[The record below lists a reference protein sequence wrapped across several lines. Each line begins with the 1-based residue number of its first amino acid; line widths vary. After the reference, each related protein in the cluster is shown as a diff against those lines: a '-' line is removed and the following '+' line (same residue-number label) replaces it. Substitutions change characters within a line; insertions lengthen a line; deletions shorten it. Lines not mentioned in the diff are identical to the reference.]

1 MRALKKYLGSS
12 IGRKQLM
19 GATGIV
25 WYLFLF
31 VHLLGNVGLL
41 TGPERF
47 NQYGHMLLYDLAEF
61 IIPTEIVLVAAILAH
76 IFLAISLRNENK
88 AARPVGYAVKANGGK
103 KTFSSST
110 MMVTGTFIALYIIG
124 HIAHFRFGAFT
135 GAYSVTYRGVEMH
148 DLYRT
153 VMDGF
158 AVWWYT
164 LIYVAA
170 LLLIA
175 SHLAHGVQSS
185 LQTLGFNHP
194 KYTPAVQWLS
204 RGYALF
210 VCGGF
215 IFLAVWA
222 YFQHGG
228 AH

>member
-1 MRALKKYLGSS
+1 MKNYLGSS

-19 GATGIV
+19 GATGII
-25 WYLFLF
+25 WYGFLL

-41 TGPERF
+41 AGAERF
-47 NQYGHMLLYDLAEF
+47 NKYGHMLLSDLAEF
-61 IIPTEIVLVAAILAH
+61 IIPTEIALVAALVLHIVLA
-76 IFLAISLRNENK
+76 FKLRGENK
-88 AARPVGYAVKANGGK
+88 AARPVPYAVKADGGK
-103 KTFSSST
+103 KTLYSST

-124 HIAHFRFGAFT
+124 HIAHFRFGAVT
-135 GAYSVTYRGVEMH
+135 GSYTVTYEGIEMH

-153 VMDGF
+153 VMAGF

-164 LIYVAA
+164 LIYVVA
-170 LLLIA
+170 LLLIG

-194 KYTPAVQWLS
+194 KYRACVHWFSRAYAVLI
-204 RGYALF
+204 A
-210 VCGGF
+210 GGF

-228 AH
+228 N